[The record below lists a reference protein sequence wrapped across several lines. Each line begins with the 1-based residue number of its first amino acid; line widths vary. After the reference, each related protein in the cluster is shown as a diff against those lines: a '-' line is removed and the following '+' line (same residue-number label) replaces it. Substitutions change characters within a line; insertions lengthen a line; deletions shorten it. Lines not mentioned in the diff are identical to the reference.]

1 MPLCFSMKIQGLCM
15 FIISL
20 TYQVPLENVDG
31 FIPEHVDYL
40 NEQYAK
46 GYFILS
52 GRKEPRTGGVII
64 STISDRGKLND
75 VLAQDPFHREG
86 LASYEVT
93 EIVPTMS
100 SERLEFLI

>member
-1 MPLCFSMKIQGLCM
+1 M

-20 TYQVPLENVDG
+20 TYQVSLEEIDA

-64 STISDRGKLND
+64 STISDRNELNE
-75 VLAQDPFHREG
+75 VLALDPFNREG
-86 LASYEVT
+86 LANYEVT
-93 EIVPTMS
+93 EIVPTKAS
-100 SERLEFLI
+100 NSLKFLV

>member
-1 MPLCFSMKIQGLCM
+1 M

-20 TYQVPLENVDG
+20 TYQVSLEEIDA

-64 STISDRGKLND
+64 STISDRNELNEI
-75 VLAQDPFHREG
+75 LALDPFNREG
-86 LASYEVT
+86 LANYEVT
-93 EIVPTMS
+93 EIVPTKAS
-100 SERLEFLI
+100 NSLKFLV

>member
-1 MPLCFSMKIQGLCM
+1 M

-20 TYQVPLENVDG
+20 TYQVSLEEIDA

-64 STISDRGKLND
+64 STISDRNELNE
-75 VLAQDPFHREG
+75 VLALDPFNREG
-86 LASYEVT
+86 LAYYEVT
-93 EIVPTMS
+93 EIVPTKAS
-100 SERLEFLI
+100 NSLKFLV

>member
-1 MPLCFSMKIQGLCM
+1 M
-15 FIISL
+15 FIICL
-20 TYQVPLENVDG
+20 TYQVSLEEIDA

-64 STISDRGKLND
+64 STISDRNELNEI
-75 VLAQDPFHREG
+75 LALDPFNREG
-86 LASYEVT
+86 LANYEVT
-93 EIVPTMS
+93 EIVPTKAS
-100 SERLEFLI
+100 NSLKFLV

>member
-1 MPLCFSMKIQGLCM
+1 M

-20 TYQVPLENVDG
+20 TYQVPLAEVDR
-31 FIPEHVDYL
+31 FIPEHIDYL

-64 STISDRGKLND
+64 SSISERQVLNQ
-75 VLAQDPFHREG
+75 VLAQDPFYREG
-86 LASYEVT
+86 LASYEIT
-93 EIVPTMS
+93 EIVPTKS
-100 SERLEFLI
+100 SKQLAFLISNTTNK

>member
-1 MPLCFSMKIQGLCM
+1 M

-20 TYQVPLENVDG
+20 TYQVSLEKIDA

-64 STISDRGKLND
+64 STINDRNELNE
-75 VLAQDPFHREG
+75 VLALDPFNREG
-86 LASYEVT
+86 LANYEVT
-93 EIVPTMS
+93 EIVPTKAS
-100 SERLEFLI
+100 NSLKFLV

>member
-1 MPLCFSMKIQGLCM
+1 M

-20 TYQVPLENVDG
+20 TYQVPLEKVDA

-46 GYFILS
+46 GHFILS

-64 STISDRGKLND
+64 STIGDRNKLND
-75 VLAQDPFHREG
+75 VIAQDPFHREG

-93 EIVPTMS
+93 EIIPTKA
-100 SERLEFLI
+100 SEELDFLV

>member
-1 MPLCFSMKIQGLCM
+1 M

-20 TYQVPLENVDG
+20 TYQVALEQVDA

-40 NEQYAK
+40 NEQYAN
-46 GYFILS
+46 GHFILS

-64 STISDRGKLND
+64 STIGDRNKLSD
-75 VLAQDPFHREG
+75 VIAQDPFHREG

-93 EIVPTMS
+93 EIVPTKA
-100 SERLEFLI
+100 SEKLDFLV

>member
-1 MPLCFSMKIQGLCM
+1 M

-20 TYQVPLENVDG
+20 TYQVPLEKVDA

-46 GYFILS
+46 GHFILS

-64 STISDRGKLND
+64 STIGDLNKLND
-75 VLAQDPFHREG
+75 ILAQDPFHREG

-93 EIVPTMS
+93 EIVPTKA
-100 SERLEFLI
+100 SEKLEFLV

>member
-1 MPLCFSMKIQGLCM
+1 M

-20 TYQVPLENVDG
+20 TYQVPLEKVDA
-31 FIPEHVDYL
+31 FIPEHVAYL

-46 GYFILS
+46 GHFILS

-64 STISDRGKLND
+64 STIGDLNKLND
-75 VLAQDPFHREG
+75 ILAQDPFHIEG

-93 EIVPTMS
+93 EIVPTKA
-100 SERLEFLI
+100 SEKLEFLV

>member
-1 MPLCFSMKIQGLCM
+1 M

-20 TYQVPLENVDG
+20 TYQVPLDKVDA

-46 GYFILS
+46 GHFILS

-64 STISDRGKLND
+64 TTISDRNKLSE
-75 VLAQDPFHREG
+75 VLAQDPFYREG

-93 EIVPTMS
+93 EIVLTKA
-100 SERLEFLI
+100 SEKLEFLL

>member
-1 MPLCFSMKIQGLCM
+1 M

-20 TYQVPLENVDG
+20 TYQVPLEKVDAV
-31 FIPEHVDYL
+31 IPEHVAYL

-46 GYFILS
+46 GHFILS

-64 STISDRGKLND
+64 STMSDLNKLND
-75 VLAQDPFHREG
+75 ILAQDPFHIEG

-93 EIVPTMS
+93 EIVPTKA
-100 SERLEFLI
+100 SEKLEFLV

>member
-1 MPLCFSMKIQGLCM
+1 M

-20 TYQVPLENVDG
+20 TYQVPLEKVDD

-46 GYFILS
+46 GHFILS

-64 STISDRGKLND
+64 STIVDRNKLND
-75 VLAQDPFHREG
+75 VIALDPFHRKG

-93 EIVPTMS
+93 EIVPTKA
-100 SERLEFLI
+100 SEKLEFLV

>member
-1 MPLCFSMKIQGLCM
+1 M

-20 TYQVPLENVDG
+20 TYQVSLDKVDT
-31 FIPEHVDYL
+31 FLSEHVNYL

-64 STISDRGKLND
+64 STICDRNKLNE

-86 LASYEVT
+86 LACYEVT
-93 EIVPTMS
+93 EIVPTKA
-100 SERLEFLI
+100 SERLEFLV

>member
-1 MPLCFSMKIQGLCM
+1 M
-15 FIISL
+15 FIICL
-20 TYQVPLENVDG
+20 TYQVSLEEIDA

-64 STISDRGKLND
+64 STISDRNELNE
-75 VLAQDPFHREG
+75 VLALDPFNREG
-86 LASYEVT
+86 LAYYEVT
-93 EIVPTMS
+93 EIVPTKAS
-100 SERLEFLI
+100 NSLKFLV